1 MKFGGMVGHDPK
13 NYRLVF
19 GSDWVKGQG
28 QGHKK
33 VKNEFLQYLDQFVSD
48 LHETSAIMCRIRF
61 SIIRY
66 ATQCGGVHTR
76 SYSFVCIYVCLL
88 FI

>member
-1 MKFGGMVGHDPK
+1 MYVCYSYNSESTGQNLLKFGGMIGHDPK

-33 VKNEFLQYLDQFVSD
+33 VKNEFGHIEVEGHF
-48 LHETSAIMCRIRF
+48 
-61 SIIRY
+61 
-66 ATQCGGVHTR
+66 GGGMSSPRTC
-76 SYSFVCIYVCLL
+76 SPCYFM
-88 FI
+88 